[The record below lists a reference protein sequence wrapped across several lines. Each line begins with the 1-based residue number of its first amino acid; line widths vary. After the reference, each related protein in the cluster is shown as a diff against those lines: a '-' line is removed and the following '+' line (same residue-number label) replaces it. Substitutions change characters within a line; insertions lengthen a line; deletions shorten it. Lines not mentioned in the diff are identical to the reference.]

1 MSSTTGDPRCG
12 WSCGNPIDRS
22 LAYTALLDQG
32 QFKGVTGERGTE
44 MITVFLHDYYRS
56 VDRYRAAEQQYPTMY
71 EFARTW
77 EMHDV
82 P

>member
-1 MSSTTGDPRCG
+1 MGS
-12 WSCGNPIDRS
+12 PIDRS
-22 LAYTALLDQG
+22 LAFTALLDQG
-32 QFKGVTGERGTE
+32 QFAGVESKRGEQ
-44 MITVFLHDYYRS
+44 MVTVFLHDYYRS
-56 VDRYRAAEQQYPTMY
+56 VDRYKAAEQQFPTMY

>member
-1 MSSTTGDPRCG
+1 MATEM
-12 WSCGNPIDRS
+12 PIDRS

-32 QFKGVTGERGTE
+32 QFAGVTYERGIE
-44 MITVFLHDYYRS
+44 MVTVFLHDYYRS
-56 VDRYRAAEQQYPTMY
+56 ADRYQAAQQKIPTMY
-71 EFARTW
+71 EFARSW